1 MKIYNKYLQKCEG
14 CTHFYDIL
22 HIINIIIISSSISIN
37 II

>member
-14 CTHFYDIL
+14 CTHLYDIL
-22 HIINIIIISSSISIN
+22 YIINIIIISSSISIN